1 MKLGGKV
8 AVVTG
13 SSRGIGRA
21 IAIKLAKEGA
31 SVVVN
36 SRKKESAQKVADEI
50 KRLGRKAI
58 AVEGDVSNPKTAKK
72 LVGAAVKEFG
82 SLDIFVNNA
91 GVISYANFLDLKEEQ
106 WDSLMAVDLKGV
118 FMCSQAAA
126 RQMIK
131 QGDGGKIINISSI
144 AGFIGFHNLAH
155 YCAAKAG
162 VIELTKQMALEL
174 GPYKINVNSIGP
186 GAIKTA
192 MTKQVESDPK
202 QLKEIIARIPLG
214 RMGEPEEIANVAAFF
229 ASDEASYVTGETIF
243 VDGGWLTF

>member
-21 IAIKLAKEGA
+21 IAIKFAKEGA

-50 KRLGRKAI
+50 KRSGGKAI

-72 LVGAAVKEFG
+72 LVNAAVKEFG

-174 GPYKINVNSIGP
+174 APYKINVNSVGP
-186 GAIKTA
+186 GAIKTV

-214 RMGEPEEIANVAAFF
+214 RMGEPEEIANVVAFF